1 MDFLDIAVKYGR
13 NTLGEPVLENEASL
27 TAIPWNMWEAF
38 KLAKNKR
45 EAEDSLLASLG
56 ALSVLEKDRD
66 EDPDDEDSIVNK
78 ILSWLGMKVGKMVAK
93 SFVRLVFRS
102 MFNAVR
108 WLVTDVLGGALGFA
122 IRSLA
127 LPLLEMVTAILLTPE
142 ILIAAGIGVVLAGL
156 GWLGKLMFDR
166 FFRPDSEFSPSGVRE
181 TTNSLDNSRILT
193 PQQTVGRAA
202 QPSTRQRQ
210 QFAAPGN
217 AAPVRGTVTGA
228 QFERI
233 ESLIARGEG
242 DYNSVNYSS
251 RGPRAG
257 RSGHEDLVHMTI
269 GEIREQQRIGN
280 YNAVGRYQLIQ
291 GTLTEAVNFLNLS
304 PNTLFSVATQDMI
317 FQRFLIGHK
326 RKVIMDYIQGRTDN
340 LWGAVLASAQ
350 EWASVAAPQGATLY
364 HGGVGNGLVSYYSG
378 VQGNHASITAQEMA
392 TVLQQERAQYANGG
406 QPTNSTVATGTAT
419 AATQSSAGTTVT
431 PRGTAGVP
439 ASTPGQRELVNG
451 NRRGQVLA
459 LAQ

>member
-1 MDFLDIAVKYGR
+1 MDFLDIAVKYGK
-13 NTLGEPVLENEASL
+13 NNLGEPVLENEASL

-38 KLAKNKR
+38 KIAKNKR

-56 ALSVLEKDRD
+56 ALNLLERDRE
-66 EDPDDEDSIVNK
+66 EDPDNEDSIVSK
-78 ILSWLGMKVGKMVAK
+78 LLSWLGLKVGKLVAK
-93 SFVRLVFRS
+93 SFVRLVFS
-102 MFNAVR
+102 GMFNAVR
-108 WLVTDVLGGALGFA
+108 WLVTDVIGGALGWA
-122 IRSLA
+122 VRSLA
-127 LPLLEMVTAILLTPE
+127 IPLLEIVTAVILTPE

-156 GWLGKLMFDR
+156 GWLGKLMFDK
-166 FFRPDSEFSPSGVRE
+166 FFRPDSDFSPSGVRE

-202 QPSTRQRQ
+202 QPSTAPRQR
-210 QFAAPGN
+210 FAAPSN

-228 QFERI
+228 QYERL

-242 DYNSVNYSS
+242 DYNSVNYSA
-251 RGPRAG
+251 RGPNAG

-269 GEIREQQRIGN
+269 GQIREQQRIGN

-291 GTLTEAVNFLNLS
+291 GTLTEAVNYLNLS

-326 RKVIMDYIQGRTDN
+326 RKVINDYIQGRTDN
-340 LWGAVLASAQ
+340 LWGAVLAASQ
-350 EWASVAAPQGATLY
+350 EWASVAAPQGATLFR
-364 HGGVGNGLVSYYSG
+364 GGVGNGLVSYYSG

-406 QPTNSTVATGTAT
+406 QPTNSTVATGTTTQPVQAS
-419 AATQSSAGTTVT
+419 AATTVT
-431 PRGTAGVP
+431 PRGTAGAA

-451 NRRGQVLA
+451 NRRGQVVA